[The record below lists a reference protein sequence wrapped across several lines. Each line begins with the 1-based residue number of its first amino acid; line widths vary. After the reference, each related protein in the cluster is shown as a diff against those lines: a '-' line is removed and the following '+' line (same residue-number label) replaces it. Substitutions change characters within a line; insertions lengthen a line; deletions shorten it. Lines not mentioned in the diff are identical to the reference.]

1 MRRRRR
7 RRMPV
12 ITMVSTVTQSC
23 GSSHCKS
30 VLHFTRSSSGLT
42 HSQPAR
48 ARPPWR
54 SRYPV
59 VCISSFLSN
68 RNLGR
73 EDPTI
78 SHSKCVR
85 RVIYVQM
92 IQTYRNTVIMH
103 GKHILGLSGGF
114 SGFRTSK
121 FGSRFAKFRI
131 DRSDRWFPLTDLAE
145 SRRAKGLPFGPF
157 PKVDLGYTGPV
168 SSPGHSMTFPFSWTA
183 FFGALTAAAEVQAA
197 VPRPKLH
204 AGTNSP

>member
-1 MRRRRR
+1 MMMMMRRRRR
-7 RRMPV
+7 RRGMMPI

-131 DRSDRWFPLTDLAE
+131 DRSDR
-145 SRRAKGLPFGPF
+145 
-157 PKVDLGYTGPV
+157 
-168 SSPGHSMTFPFSWTA
+168 
-183 FFGALTAAAEVQAA
+183 
-197 VPRPKLH
+197 
-204 AGTNSP
+204 